1 MIQVY
6 MTNGNRT
13 FYFSSFLLETKF
25 KEMIQESTIHS
36 ELLRADFVPGTK
48 LRAVLL
54 HIIHFEIRNNI
65 FK

>member
-1 MIQVY
+1 MLQDY
-6 MTNGNRT
+6 TTNGNHI

-36 ELLRADFVPGTK
+36 ELLKGYFVPGIK

-54 HIIHFEIRNNI
+54 HIIHFEIRNNL